1 MPCVTSFKLQVIKR
15 MIILNKVQEA
25 IENHKL
31 IKDGET
37 IIVALSGGP
46 DSVCLAHILWQLQKK
61 LGFKIILAHL
71 NHNLRGKESD
81 SDSRFVQKLAKKLNL
96 PLENKKLRKKPK
108 NEATAREARYA
119 FLEQVRK
126 KYRGRGIAVAHTAD
140 DQVETILLN
149 FLRGAGLA
157 GLSGMQP
164 KNNFL
169 IRPLLECGR
178 GEILVYLKENHL
190 AYRNDSSNFDLKYT
204 RNKIRHKLL
213 PLLEKEYNPQIRKNL
228 LKLGEVNRAAEEYI
242 KEEAKDFIR
251 RNPHPL
257 PLKSWQTLPPILK
270 TETLRQMIGS
280 ISGKV
285 QDIYAIHLEEMVKML
300 ESPRGN
306 KKKNLPHGLQILK
319 KNGRILV
326 FKA

>member
-1 MPCVTSFKLQVIKR
+1 

-25 IENHKL
+25 IENHRL
-31 IKDGET
+31 IKDGGT
-37 IIVALSGGP
+37 IIVACSGGP
-46 DSVCLAHILWQLQKK
+46 DSVCLTHILWQLQKK

-81 SDSRFVQKLAKKLNL
+81 SDSCFVQKLAKELNL
-96 PLENKKLRKKPK
+96 PLENKKLRRKPK
-108 NEATAREARYA
+108 NEATAREARYT

-126 KYRGRGIAVAHTAD
+126 KHEGQSIAAAHTAD
-140 DQVETILLN
+140 DQAETILLN
-149 FLRGAGLA
+149 LLRGAGLA
-157 GLSGMQP
+157 GLAGMRH

-178 GEILVYLKENHL
+178 GEILGYLKENRL

-213 PLLEKEYNPQIRKNL
+213 PLLKKEYNPQIRKNL
-228 LKLGEVNRAAEEYI
+228 LKLGEVSRAAEEYI
-242 KEEAKDFIR
+242 SEEAKNFIC
-251 RNPHPL
+251 RNSNPL

-280 ISGKV
+280 VLGGAK
-285 QDIYAIHLEEMVKML
+285 DIYAVHLEEMVKML

-306 KKKNLPHGLQILK
+306 KKKNLPRGLQILK
-319 KNGRILV
+319 KDGRILV
-326 FKA
+326 FRGDKFNDWRI

>member
-1 MPCVTSFKLQVIKR
+1 MMLTKVHQN
-15 MIILNKVQEA
+15 IIQ
-25 IENHKL
+25 NHL
-31 IKDGET
+31 IAGGDT
-37 IIVALSGGP
+37 VIVALSGGP
-46 DSVCLAHILWQLQKK
+46 DSVCLTHILWRLQKR

-81 SDSRFVQKLAKKLNL
+81 SDNRFVQKLAKKLNL

-126 KYRGRGIAVAHTAD
+126 KHEGQSIAAAHTSD
-140 DQVETILLN
+140 DQAETILLN
-149 FLRGAGLA
+149 LLRGAGLA
-157 GLSGMQP
+157 GLAGMRH

-178 GEILVYLKENHL
+178 GEILGYLKENRL

-228 LKLGEVNRAAEEYI
+228 LKLGEVSRAAEEYI
-242 KEEAKDFIR
+242 SEAAKDFIR
-251 RNPHPL
+251 RNPHSL

-280 ISGKV
+280 VSDGVK
-285 QDIYAIHLEEMVKML
+285 DIYAVHLEEMVKML

-306 KKKNLPHGLQILK
+306 KKKNLPRGLQILK
-319 KNGRILV
+319 KDGKILM
-326 FKA
+326 FKAKA

>member
-1 MPCVTSFKLQVIKR
+1 MLEKVNQIIKQ
-15 MIILNKVQEA
+15 NC
-25 IENHKL
+25 L
-31 IKDGET
+31 IKEGDT
-37 IIVALSGGP
+37 VIVALSGGP
-46 DSVCLAHILWQLQKK
+46 DSVCLTHILWQLQKK

-81 SDSRFVQKLAKKLNL
+81 SDSRFVQRLAKKLNL

-119 FLEQVRK
+119 FLERVRK
-126 KYRGRGIAVAHTAD
+126 KHEGRGIAAAHTAD

-178 GEILVYLKENHL
+178 GEILGYLKKNHL
-190 AYRNDSSNFDLKYT
+190 TYRNDSSNFDLKYT

-228 LKLGEVNRAAEEYI
+228 LKLGEVSHAAEEYI
-242 KEEAKDFIR
+242 SEEAKNFIR

-270 TETLRQMIGS
+270 TETLKQMIGS
-280 ISGKV
+280 ISGEVK
-285 QDIYAIHLEEMVKML
+285 DIYAVHLKEMVKML

-319 KNGRILV
+319 KDGRILV